1 MKKHSLSTKGLSLS
15 QAQSISNLCHQ
26 ACRDIDAKLVNINNA
41 GKVLKIDGV
50 EYVETPA
57 HPITGDI
64 PRMLSDKSAFHATQS
79 FLMENIKTK
88 QEILDK
94 LQQDQFS
101 YDDFDMESPEYPD
114 LEEFEPTP
122 LVGESWGWMQ
132 LSTSEYNEYLEAEAF
147 ASHFGQFIHKGGK
160 LDVLRRELP
169 TLKTLEW
176 MVIEDGKKTPL
187 QVNIHHSIDQ
197 LGQLHEELSA
207 IHRAYEQ
214 RVNYFK
220 AKVKNLVTQ
229 ENARIS
235 RENADRQAE
244 INKIN
249 DDLIS
254 AYEKKRE
261 QYTAAFKQARMEFE
275 EQRQKS
281 IQETANLRILVDDR
295 FKPVI
300 DRFLKD
306 LG

>member
-50 EYVETPA
+50 EYVETQS

-64 PRMLSDKSAFHATQS
+64 PRMLSDKSAFHATQA
-79 FLMENIKTK
+79 FLMENIKAK
-88 QEILDK
+88 QELLEK
-94 LQQDQFS
+94 LQHDEFS
-101 YDDFDMESPEYPD
+101 YGDFEMKSPEYPD
-114 LEEFEPTP
+114 LEEFEPTS

-197 LGQLHEELSA
+197 LGQLHEELST

-249 DDLIS
+249 DDLIT
-254 AYEKKRE
+254 AYEKQRE

-275 EQRQKS
+275 EQRQKD
-281 IQETANLRILVDDR
+281 IQKAANLRILVDER

-300 DRFLKD
+300 DRFLEN

>member
-50 EYVETPA
+50 EYVETQS

-64 PRMLSDKSAFHATQS
+64 PRMLSDKSTFHATQA

-88 QEILDK
+88 QELLEK
-94 LQQDQFS
+94 LQHDEFS
-101 YDDFDMESPEYPD
+101 YGDFEMKSPEYPD

-122 LVGESWGWMQ
+122 LVGESWGWRQ

-197 LGQLHEELSA
+197 LGQLHEELST

-249 DDLIS
+249 DDLIT
-254 AYEKKRE
+254 AYEKQRE
-261 QYTAAFKQARMEFE
+261 KYTSSFKQARMEFE